1 MWNEL
6 KDYLRTHKKVTL
18 VMAAVNIIV
27 FFAMELAG
35 NTQSTDFMLAHG
47 ACYGPYVRQGE
58 YYRLFTSMFLHFGI
72 THLAYNMICLL
83 GMGDIL
89 ERMTGSFRFALIYL
103 LGGLAG
109 NVVSVLWELYSGKAA
124 VSAGASGAV
133 FAVIGA
139 MIFLAVR
146 KGSRVSRVFS
156 KRLMI
161 VTVLMIAQ
169 GFVEAGT
176 DNAAH
181 IGGVAAGFLLCAVC
195 QCLVKK

>member
-6 KDYLRTHKKVTL
+6 KDYLCTHKKVTL

-181 IGGVAAGFLLCAVC
+181 IGGVAAGFLLCAVFSG
-195 QCLVKK
+195 K

>member
-181 IGGVAAGFLLCAVC
+181 IGGVAAGFLLCAVFSG
-195 QCLVKK
+195 K